1 MTTLGC
7 ISPDCKLYFISAFI
21 GLGFFLN
28 SFIQKVTEDNYL
40 YYSCAK
46 EILTIYSCIAATAAN
61 LNIIPCLVSSL
72 GVQSS

>member
-46 EILTIYSCIAATAAN
+46 EILTIYSCISATAAN
-61 LNIIPCLVSSL
+61 LNIIPCLVFSL
-72 GVQSS
+72 WVQSS